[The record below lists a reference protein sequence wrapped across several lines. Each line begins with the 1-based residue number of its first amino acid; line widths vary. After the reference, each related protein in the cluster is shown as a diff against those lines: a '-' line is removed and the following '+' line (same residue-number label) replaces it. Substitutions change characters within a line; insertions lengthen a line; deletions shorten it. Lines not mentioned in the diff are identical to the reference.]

1 MWSVCKKEFRQFFSS
16 LTGYIAIIAFLLVN
30 GLLLFVF
37 PGSNIFDYGYAT
49 LEPFFQLA
57 PWVLLL
63 LVPAITMRSLSDEFR
78 TGTFEILQT
87 RPLSNWQIVTG
98 KYLGALFVVIIALIP
113 TITYAFT
120 IDDLSASG
128 GIDTG
133 GTAGAFLGL
142 LFLSAVFVAIG
153 LCCSSF
159 TGNAVVAFILS
170 AFVCFLVYQGFS
182 AISQLPVFEAGAD
195 YYIELLGVDFHY
207 NSISRG
213 VVDSR
218 DLIYFLSVI
227 FFFLLFTRNNLAQ
240 KYTR

>member
-49 LEPFFQLA
+49 LEPFLQLA

-78 TGTFEILQT
+78 GGTFEILQT
-87 RPLSNWQIVTG
+87 RPLSYWQLVGG
-98 KYLGALFVVIIALIP
+98 KYLGALLVVAIALMP
-113 TITYAFT
+113 TVTYAFT
-120 IDDLSASG
+120 IHDLSVAG
-128 GIDTG
+128 GIDKG
-133 GTAGAFLGL
+133 GTAGAFTGL
-142 LFLSAVFVAIG
+142 FFLAAVFVAVG

-159 TGNAVVAFILS
+159 TANAVVAFILS
-170 AFVCFLVYQGFS
+170 AFMCFLIYQGFT
-182 AISQLPVFEAGAD
+182 AISQLPVFESGAD

-207 NSISRG
+207 KSISRG
-213 VVDSR
+213 VIESR
-218 DLIYFLSVI
+218 DIIYFLAVI
-227 FFFLLFTRNNLAQ
+227 LFFLLFTRNNLAQ
-240 KYTR
+240 KYSR